1 MSAAQRIAV
10 LMGGDSA
17 EREVS
22 LMSGETVLRA
32 LADAGFQSFPVDP
45 AEPGW
50 RERLAGVD
58 CAFIALH
65 GPGGEDGCIQG
76 ALEFMGVPY
85 TGSGVLGS
93 ALAMDKLRTKQLW
106 QGVGLATAGF
116 EVLSDDSDWAA
127 VIERLGKV
135 FVKPA
140 CEGSSIGMSPAADAS
155 ALEQAYRTASQY
167 GGAVIAEQFIDG
179 PELTVGILGDRA
191 LPAIRIEVDCE
202 FYDYEAKYISEET
215 RYLIPCGLS
224 AGEEE
229 QLAELSL
236 AAFRSLGCAVWGRV
250 DLMRDRDGTL
260 YLLEVNTSPGM
271 TSHSLVPMAA
281 RAAGLELPQ
290 LVARI
295 VELSMKERHR
305 GHG

>member
-22 LMSGETVLRA
+22 LMSGDTVLRA

-155 ALEQAYRTASQY
+155 ALEQAHRTASQY